1 VSGAAGGGSALRD
14 GRCRWGRTVLRSSG
28 WALREPPGRDV
39 PLQWCSAAAVGGAAA
54 WDALGA
60 SAWGGSVPKE
70 RNENRRRR

>member
-1 VSGAAGGGSALRD
+1 M
-14 GRCRWGRTVLRSSG
+14 LRSSG

-60 SAWGGSVPKE
+60 SAWGGSVLKE